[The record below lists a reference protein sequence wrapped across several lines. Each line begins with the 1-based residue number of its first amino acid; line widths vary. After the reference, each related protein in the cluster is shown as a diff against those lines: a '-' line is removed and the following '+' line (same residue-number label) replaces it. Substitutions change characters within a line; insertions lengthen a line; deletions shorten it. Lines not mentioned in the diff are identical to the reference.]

1 MTREE
6 LDRLD
11 SLLATA
17 TPAPW
22 DYVEG
27 RTLLHIETHIDH
39 PSGAGIP
46 ICSIPL
52 SKRADADLIV
62 DLRNAAP
69 ALLAAAR
76 DVDAIVRDH
85 VAIARVAS
93 DAMREVNELREWQR
107 EAAGWLA
114 EFRGAR
120 VGDMEIASVI
130 NRLLERVKP

>member
-1 MTREE
+1 MSEE
-6 LDRLD
+6 LDRLAE
-11 SLLATA
+11 LEATA

-76 DVDAIVRDH
+76 EA
-85 VAIARVAS
+85 
-93 DAMREVNELREWQR
+93 EELLEWQR
-107 EAAGWLA
+107 EAAGILRMTRITKPGEAPFIDGLLA
-114 EFRGAR
+114 
-120 VGDMEIASVI
+120 
-130 NRLLERVKP
+130 RVKP